1 MNLISRVP
9 VLRLE
14 LIICVNLSKVPPCM
28 NIFFFWIIREL
39 ALLIV
44 EISVSPQAAKL
55 EDYDGNLEWDY

>member
-1 MNLISRVP
+1 
-9 VLRLE
+9 
-14 LIICVNLSKVPPCM
+14 M
-28 NIFFFWIIREL
+28 NIFFFWIVREL